1 MNSFT
6 TPTDSDAGEP
16 NSETNATETLETEAA
31 RQAVEEIQAVLR
43 NAAEG
48 DFTARADA
56 SPDDPQLARTVELL
70 NGVVE
75 ELEHTFATV
84 DRFAGDVTETSQEAT
99 KGIEDVRQAS
109 QAVRQSTETISE
121 ATDEQESHVQNVSS
135 EMANVSATIEEVTAT
150 ADDVAD
156 QSEKMAE
163 RGEEGGEA
171 AEQAVAELDQIETGI
186 SEAQDTAALLTD
198 QTAEIDEVV
207 DFIADIADQTNL
219 LALNASI
226 EAARAGEA
234 GDGFAVVAEEIKSL
248 AEETQQAT
256 DEIGD
261 LLSDVHDHAENTAD
275 ELEAT
280 ADNVSSGIETVE
292 GALNSLETI
301 AEQATE
307 TNIGV
312 QEINDATAEQAEA
325 AQQVSQMADE
335 LYDLAQQTTEET
347 GSVVDAMEA
356 QEGEF
361 AAIGHDVKTLSA
373 QSTVLEEQL
382 DDYQFRDVA
391 GVTTLDSETRTS
403 VTEADTQPVVIGS
416 KPFTSNKI
424 LAYLAYE
431 LLEAHTDLSPV
442 DQVGSG
448 VTEETFGKLE
458 QGEIDLYWEYTGT
471 IYGQFLGND
480 DSITDPQQLYAEAKR
495 GIETSYPFTY
505 GNRTTHNNTYCI
517 LAPRVWSD
525 ETDVYSL
532 DELAE
537 YSNENGGDLTAVVGP
552 DFRDRDDGWKGLLET
567 HDFEPEIADAVWDR
581 TETVPDAEERYEMIG
596 RSTIDVT
603 MGLTV
608 DALIDIHDL
617 RELDDDRHFFP
628 IYNPAPLIRDDVID
642 AAPEAI
648 EVLNEIGPSFQDVS
662 EIRRLVRQV
671 DIGKRHPRVVAREY
685 LETIG
690 LI

>member
-1 MNSFT
+1 MNSST
-6 TPTDSDAGEP
+6 TPLDSDGGEQE
-16 NSETNATETLETEAA
+16 SLSQGETREAI
-31 RQAVEEIQAVLR
+31 EEIQSVLR
-43 NAAEG
+43 NAADG
-48 DFTARADA
+48 DFTARASA
-56 SPDDPQLARTVELL
+56 NPDDPQLARTVDLL
-70 NGVVE
+70 NEVVE
-75 ELEHTFATV
+75 SLEHTFATV
-84 DRFAGDVTETSQEAT
+84 DRFAGDVTDTSQEAT
-99 KGIEDVRQAS
+99 RGIEDVRQAS
-109 QAVRQSTETISE
+109 QAVRESTETISE
-121 ATDEQESHVQNVSS
+121 ATDEQESHVEDVSS

-156 QSEKMAE
+156 QSETMAE
-163 RGEEGGEA
+163 RGEEGGKA
-171 AEQAVAELDQIETGI
+171 AEQAVDELDQIETGI
-186 SEAQDTAALLTD
+186 SEAQETASHLTD
-198 QTAEIDEVV
+198 QTAEIDDVV

-261 LLSDVHDHAENTAD
+261 LLSDVHDHAETTAD
-275 ELEAT
+275 ELEDT
-280 ADNVSSGIETVE
+280 AENVSSGIETVE

-301 AEQATE
+301 AEQANE

-335 LYDLAQQTTEET
+335 LYDLAQQTTDET
-347 GSVVDAMEA
+347 GSVVEAMES

-361 AAIGHDVKTLSA
+361 ASIGHEVKTLSA

-382 DDYQFRDVA
+382 DTYQYRDVA

-403 VTEADTQPVVIGS
+403 VAEAETTPVVIGS
-416 KPFTSNKI
+416 KPFTANKI

-431 LLEAHTDLSPV
+431 LLEEHTDLSPV
-442 DQVGSG
+442 DEVGSG

-458 QGEIDLYWEYTGT
+458 AGEIDLYWEYTGT
-471 IYGQFLGND
+471 IYGHFLENT
-480 DSITDPQQLYAEAKR
+480 DSITDPDQLYTEAKR
-495 GIETSYPFTY
+495 GIEAAYPFTY
-505 GNRTTHNNTYCI
+505 GARANHNNTYCI
-517 LAPRVWSD
+517 LAPRVWSE
-525 ETDVYSL
+525 ETGVRSL
-532 DELAE
+532 DDLAS
-537 YSNENGGDLTAVVGP
+537 YANEHDGDLTAVVGP
-552 DFRDRDDGWKGLLET
+552 DFRDRDDGWKGLLES
-567 HDFEPEIADAVWDR
+567 HDFAPETVDAVWEQ
-581 TETVPDAEERYEMIG
+581 TETIDSSEERYEMIG

-617 RELDDDRHFFP
+617 RELDDERHFFP
-628 IYNPAPLIRDDVID
+628 IYNPAPLVRN
-642 AAPEAI
+642 
-648 EVLNEIGPSFQDVS
+648 EVLEANPNALEVLGEIGPTFADVS

-685 LETIG
+685 LEEIG

>member
-6 TPTDSDAGEP
+6 TPSDNDRAEQKAP
-16 NSETNATETLETEAA
+16 SNTETREAI
-31 RQAVEEIQAVLR
+31 EEIQDVLQD
-43 NAAEG
+43 AAEG
-48 DFTARADA
+48 DFTARADV
-56 SPDDPQLARTVELL
+56 SPDDPQLARTAGLL
-70 NGVVE
+70 NDVVKS
-75 ELEHTFATV
+75 LEHTFATV
-84 DRFAGDVTETSQEAT
+84 DRFADDVTETSQEAT
-99 KGIEDVRQAS
+99 RGIEDVRQES

-121 ATDEQESHVQNVSS
+121 ATDEQESHVESVSS
-135 EMANVSATIEEVTAT
+135 EMSNVSATIEEVTAT

-156 QSEKMAE
+156 QSERMAE

-171 AEQAVAELDQIETGI
+171 AEQAVDELDEIESGI
-186 SEAQDTAALLTD
+186 SEARETASHLTN
-198 QTAEIDEVV
+198 QTAEIDDVV

-261 LLSDVHDHAENTAD
+261 LLSDVHTHAETTAE
-275 ELEAT
+275 ELDAT
-280 ADNVSSGIETVE
+280 AENVSSGIETVE
-292 GALNSLETI
+292 GALHSLETI

-335 LYDLAQQTTEET
+335 LYDLAQQTTDET
-347 GSVVDAMEA
+347 GSVVDAMES

-361 AAIGHDVKTLSA
+361 ASIGHDVKTLSA
-373 QSTVLEEQL
+373 QATVLEEQL
-382 DDYQFRDVA
+382 GAYSFRDVA
-391 GVTTLDSETRTS
+391 GVSTLDSETRTS
-403 VTEADTQPVVIGS
+403 VAEAESTPVVIGS
-416 KPFTSNKI
+416 KPFTANKI

-448 VTEETFGKLE
+448 VTEETFAKLRS
-458 QGEIDLYWEYTGT
+458 GELDLYWEYTGT
-471 IYGQFLGND
+471 IYGQFLD
-480 DSITDPQQLYAEAKR
+480 QSAPITDPDQLYEEAKR
-495 GIETSYPFTY
+495 GIESRFEFTY
-505 GNRTTHNNTYCI
+505 GRRASHNNTYCI
-517 LAPRVWSD
+517 LAPRVWSE
-525 ETDVYSL
+525 ETDVHSL
-532 DELAE
+532 DDLAA
-537 YSNENGGDLTAVVGP
+537 YANETDGDITAVVGP

-567 HDFEPEIADAVWDR
+567 HKFEPEAVDAVWQR
-581 TETVPDAEERYEMIG
+581 TETINSSEERYEMIG

-617 RELDDDRHFFP
+617 EELADDRHFFP
-628 IYNPAPLIRDDVID
+628 IYNPGPLIRNDVLED
-642 AAPEAI
+642 HPNVLD
-648 EVLNEIGPSFQDVS
+648 VLNKIGPTFENVT

-685 LETIG
+685 LEEIG